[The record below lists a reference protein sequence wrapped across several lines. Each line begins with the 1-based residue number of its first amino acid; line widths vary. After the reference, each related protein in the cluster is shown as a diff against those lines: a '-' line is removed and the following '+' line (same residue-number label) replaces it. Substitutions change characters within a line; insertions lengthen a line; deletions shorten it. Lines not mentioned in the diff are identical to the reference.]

1 MSALCFENL
10 TAGYGKTPV
19 ITDLEGEAQSGKF
32 IALLGPNGC
41 GKSTLLKSLAG
52 ILPVRSGE
60 IAHGSANVRS
70 LSNALRARTIAYLS
84 QQRDIIWPLSVRE
97 IIALGRAPYGGP
109 LGKISAQGRVKID
122 DVITRLDLSEFSNR
136 SILELSGGEVARVL
150 LARALVV
157 DAPVLLAD
165 EPFASLDPAAQIQ
178 MTKTLKSEAT
188 TGKTVICAMH
198 DLALA
203 QHYADEIWLMKDS
216 TFIAKGTPSEV
227 LTNDNLVKVFGIHPP
242 EGGFNLPRV
251 VRR

>member
-1 MSALCFENL
+1 MSALRFEKL
-10 TAGYGKTPV
+10 TAGYGRKPV
-19 ITDLEGEAQSGKF
+19 ITGLEGEAQSGRF

-52 ILPVRSGE
+52 ILPVKSGQ
-60 IAHGSANVRS
+60 IAHGNTNVR
-70 LSNALRARTIAYLS
+70 LLPNALRARTIAYLS
-84 QQRDIIWPLSVRE
+84 QQRDIVWPLSVRE
-97 IIALGRAPYGGP
+97 IIALGRAPYRGP
-109 LGKISAQGRVKID
+109 LGKISAQGQAKID
-122 DVITRLDLSEFSNR
+122 DVIARLDLSEYSNR

-178 MTKTLKSEAT
+178 MTEILKSEAT

-203 QHYADEIWLMKDS
+203 QHYADEIWLMKDGA
-216 TFIAKGTPSEV
+216 FIAKGTPSEV
-227 LTNDNLVKVFGIHPP
+227 LNDTNLVQTFGIHPP
-242 EGGFNLPRV
+242 EGGFNLPRIAKA
-251 VRR
+251 